1 MLKARILVVDDEEIA
16 RDNLTHV
23 LQRDG
28 FEVVAAASGAEAL
41 SILSRGRIKLLLTDL
56 RMGGMDGLALMR
68 EAREKQ
74 PNLEVVVI
82 TAHAS
87 TESAVDAMRAGAFY
101 YIEKPFRLP
110 EVRKIV
116 REALEKV
123 SLKEENASLKS
134 ALSQATGA
142 SRVITQS
149 PVMQGVLATAAQVAP
164 TDCAVLI
171 VGETGTGKEVVARYI
186 HENSHRATRPFLALN
201 CGALSDELLA
211 NELFGHERGAFTGAT
226 GSKSGLIETAAGGT
240 LFLDEVTEMS
250 ASIQVKLLR
259 VLQEREFF
267 RLGGREAIA
276 SDVRIVAAT
285 NRDPLRC
292 IEEGTFR
299 QDLYFRLNVVGISL
313 PPLRER
319 KGDIPLLALHFLAKG
334 AQKMGKNVV
343 EITPEAFECL
353 LAHSFQG
360 NVRELENIIDRGI
373 ALSTGTAITRELL
386 PPEIVK
392 NGDENTDPGLEGRI
406 PTLAEIEARHIKRVL
421 EHTDGNRLKAAALL
435 GIDRVSLW
443 RKLRHKAKP

>member
-1 MLKARILVVDDEEIA
+1 MLKPRILVVDDEEIA

-28 FEVVAAASGAEAL
+28 FEVASAASGAEAL
-41 SILSRGRIKLLLTDL
+41 EILSRSSIKLLLTDL
-56 RMGGMDGLALMR
+56 RMGGMDGLALMKQ
-68 EAREKQ
+68 ARDKQ

-110 EVRKIV
+110 DVRKIV

-123 SLKEENASLKS
+123 TLKEENATLKL

-149 PVMQGVLATAAQVAP
+149 PVMQSVLATAAQVAP

-171 VGETGTGKEVVARYI
+171 VGETGTGKEVIARYI

-201 CGALSDELLA
+201 CGSLSDELLA
-211 NELFGHERGAFTGAT
+211 NELFGHEKAAFTGAT
-226 GSKSGLIETAAGGT
+226 GTKPGLIETAAGGT

-250 ASIQVKLLR
+250 PSIQVKLLR
-259 VLQEREFF
+259 VLQEKEFF

-276 SDVRIVAAT
+276 TDVRIVAAT
-285 NRDPLRC
+285 NRAPLLC
-292 IEEGTFR
+292 IEEGAFR
-299 QDLYFRLNVVGISL
+299 QDLYFRLNVVGLSL
-313 PPLRER
+313 PPLRAR
-319 KGDIPLLALHFLAKG
+319 KGDIPLLALHFLAKS
-334 AQKMGKNVV
+334 ASKMGKPVV

-353 LAHSFQG
+353 LAHSFLG
-360 NVRELENIIDRGI
+360 NVRELENIIDRGV
-373 ALSTGTAITRELL
+373 ALSTGTAITRDLL

-392 NGDENTDPGLEGRI
+392 SGDENPDPSLEGRI
-406 PTLAEIEARHIKRVL
+406 RTLAEVEARHIKRVL
-421 EHTDGNRLKAAALL
+421 EHTDGNRLKAAELL

-443 RKLRHKAKP
+443 RKLRQKT

>member
-1 MLKARILVVDDEEIA
+1 MLKPRILVVDDEEIA

-28 FEVVAAASGAEAL
+28 FDVASAASGAEAL
-41 SILSRGRIKLLLTDL
+41 EILSRSRIKLLLTDL
-56 RMGGMDGLALMR
+56 RMGGMDGLALMKQ
-68 EAREKQ
+68 AREKQ

-110 EVRKIV
+110 DVRKIV

-123 SLKEENASLKS
+123 TLKEENATLKL

-149 PVMQGVLATAAQVAP
+149 PVMQSVLATAAQVAP

-171 VGETGTGKEVVARYI
+171 VGETGTGKEVIARYI

-201 CGALSDELLA
+201 CGSLSDELLA
-211 NELFGHERGAFTGAT
+211 NELFGHEKAAFTGAT
-226 GSKSGLIETAAGGT
+226 GAKPGLIETAAGGT

-250 ASIQVKLLR
+250 PSIQVKLLR
-259 VLQEREFF
+259 VLQEKEFF

-276 SDVRIVAAT
+276 TDVRIVAAT
-285 NRDPLRC
+285 NRAPLLC

-299 QDLYFRLNVVGISL
+299 QDLYFRLNVVGLSL
-313 PPLRER
+313 PPLRAR
-319 KGDIPLLALHFLAKG
+319 KGDIPLLALHFLAKS
-334 AQKMGKNVV
+334 ASKMGKPVV

-360 NVRELENIIDRGI
+360 NVRELENIIDRGV
-373 ALSTGTAITRELL
+373 ALSTGTAITRDLL

-392 NGDENTDPGLEGRI
+392 SGDENPDPSLEGRI
-406 PTLAEIEARHIKRVL
+406 RTLAEVEARHIKRVL
-421 EHTDGNRLKAAALL
+421 EHTDGNRLKAAELL

-443 RKLRHKAKP
+443 RKLRRKND

>member
-1 MLKARILVVDDEEIA
+1 MLKPRILVVDDEEIA

-28 FEVVAAASGAEAL
+28 FDVASAASGAEAL
-41 SILSRGRIKLLLTDL
+41 EILSRSRIKLLLTDL
-56 RMGGMDGLALMR
+56 RMGGMDGLALMKQ
-68 EAREKQ
+68 AREKQ

-110 EVRKIV
+110 DVRKIV

-123 SLKEENASLKS
+123 TLKEENATLKL

-149 PVMQGVLATAAQVAP
+149 PVMQSVLATAAQVAP

-171 VGETGTGKEVVARYI
+171 VGETGTGKEVIARYI

-201 CGALSDELLA
+201 CGSLSDELLA
-211 NELFGHERGAFTGAT
+211 NELFGHEKAAFTGAT
-226 GSKSGLIETAAGGT
+226 GAKPGLIETAAGGT

-250 ASIQVKLLR
+250 PSIQVKLLR
-259 VLQEREFF
+259 VLQEKEFF

-276 SDVRIVAAT
+276 TDVRIVAAT
-285 NRDPLRC
+285 NRAPLLC

-299 QDLYFRLNVVGISL
+299 QDLYFRLNVVGLSL
-313 PPLRER
+313 PPLRAR
-319 KGDIPLLALHFLAKG
+319 KGDIPLLALHFLAKS
-334 AQKMGKNVV
+334 ASEMGKPVV

-360 NVRELENIIDRGI
+360 NVRELENIIDRGV
-373 ALSTGTAITRELL
+373 ALSTGTAITRDLL

-392 NGDENTDPGLEGRI
+392 SGDENPDPSLEGRI
-406 PTLAEIEARHIKRVL
+406 RTLAEVEARHIKRVL
-421 EHTDGNRLKAAALL
+421 EHTDGNRLKAAELL

-443 RKLRHKAKP
+443 RKLRRKND